1 MNTNKL
7 IKFIIP
13 QKVKVR
19 KYEVDI
25 ESIQSLLRS
34 SKNKAKLSNRD
45 IAEKLNKSITLVE
58 HWFRKDK
65 CFSIP
70 DASIWEQLKNILNI
84 QTDEF
89 YNGITIF
96 EERDGTYEKG
106 NRVYDIDGICSTLTA
121 EGSELERFIV
131 FNNKL
136 KT

>member
-13 QKVKVR
+13 QKVKIR

-45 IAEKLNKSITLVE
+45 IAEKLNKPITLVE

-70 DASIWEQLKNILNI
+70 DADCWYKIKEIL
-84 QTDEF
+84 
-89 YNGITIF
+89 GITDNSFDLSITEF
-96 EERDGTYEKG
+96 EEREGIYEKG
-106 NRVYDIDGICSTLTA
+106 NRVYDSNGICPTLTA
-121 EGSELERFIV
+121 EGSELERIIV
-131 FNNKL
+131 YV
-136 KT
+136 